1 MNVTRDSSSGKS
13 LERADMYI
21 EHWKMKLSST
31 EMSALSKTS
40 GTRGLMALL
49 DFGASDKDVS
59 LPIRSSSECTKD
71 V

>member
-1 MNVTRDSSSGKS
+1 
-13 LERADMYI
+13 MYI

-31 EMSALSKTS
+31 EVSAPSKTS

-59 LPIRSSSECTKD
+59 LPIRSSSERAKD
-71 V
+71 VSG